1 MRFPGY
7 VHAAA
12 HMGFMNI
19 TKRPEWLV
27 PGTPV
32 VEFYSNPSS
41 SKSIYRRGVISEV
54 HGNKVVVKGGHSFRF
69 NVETGNVECTDTGI
83 TGLILLPANSREVS
97 TARRLNFYSRVG
109 VRFLIAGGR
118 IDELVAAINE

>member
-1 MRFPGY
+1 MVG
-7 VHAAA
+7 
-12 HMGFMNI
+12 MNI
-19 TKRPEWLV
+19 TKRPKWLV

-41 SKSIYRRGVISEV
+41 ARSIYRRGVIATVSGNEV
-54 HGNKVVVKGGHSFRF
+54 VIKGGITYQF
-69 NVETGNVECTDTGI
+69 NVEVRDIGI
-83 TGLILLPANSREVS
+83 TGLVLQPANGSEVR

-118 IDELVAAINE
+118 IDQLYDAITE